1 MKDNLYWYKA
11 TIERVIDGDTFIV
24 DEIDLGFHTSLKN
37 QRIRLLDVD
46 APELRDKDEE
56 LKRLAFEAKDFV
68 ASLVEGKEIIIRST
82 GFDSFGRILAHVWI
96 DGESLSNILLEKKL
110 AIPYFRKNY
119 TKLLKWGE
127 D

>member
-1 MKDNLYWYKA
+1 MLYLDTEIGNMKDNLYWYKA
-11 TIERVIDGDTFIV
+11 TIERVIDGDTLIA

-96 DGESLSNILLEKKL
+96 DG
-110 AIPYFRKNY
+110 
-119 TKLLKWGE
+119 
-127 D
+127 